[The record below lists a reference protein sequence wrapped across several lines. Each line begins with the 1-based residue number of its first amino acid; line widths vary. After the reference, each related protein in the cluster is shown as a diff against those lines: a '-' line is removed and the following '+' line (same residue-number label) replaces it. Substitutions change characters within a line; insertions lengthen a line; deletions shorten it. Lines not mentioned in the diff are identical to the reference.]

1 MHPDSNSSDVTTTGH
16 SEAQAI
22 ERRAAPA
29 AFGQRHGLKVM
40 AVVMSIM
47 FATVIVA
54 QVAC

>member
-29 AFGQRHGLKVM
+29 TFGQRHGLKVM

>member
-1 MHPDSNSSDVTTTGH
+1 MHPDSHSSDATTTDH
-16 SEAQAI
+16 DEARVI
-22 ERRAAPA
+22 ERAAPA
-29 AFGQRHGLKVM
+29 TFGQRHGLKVM

>member
-1 MHPDSNSSDVTTTGH
+1 MHPDSNSSDATTDHGE
-16 SEAQAI
+16 SQEI

-29 AFGQRHGLKVM
+29 TFGQRHGLKVM

>member
-1 MHPDSNSSDVTTTGH
+1 MHPDSDSSDATTGH
-16 SEAQAI
+16 GDAQAI

-29 AFGQRHGLKVM
+29 TFGQRHGLKVM